1 MSHSA
6 FERLR
11 RRFHLDR
18 RNGWLAGVCAGIA
31 DTLGTEAAFLRVGF
45 VVSALFMPKLTIA
58 VYLIAW
64 ILLDDGSSSAERRPR
79 GR

>member
-1 MSHSA
+1 MSDSA

-18 RNGWLAGVCAGIA
+18 RNGWIAGVCAGLA
-31 DTLGTEAAFLRVGF
+31 DTLRTDPAFLRVGF
-45 VVSALFMPKLTIA
+45 VVAGVFLPKLTVA

-64 ILLDDGSSSAERRPR
+64 ILLDERPAGSRPR
-79 GR
+79 